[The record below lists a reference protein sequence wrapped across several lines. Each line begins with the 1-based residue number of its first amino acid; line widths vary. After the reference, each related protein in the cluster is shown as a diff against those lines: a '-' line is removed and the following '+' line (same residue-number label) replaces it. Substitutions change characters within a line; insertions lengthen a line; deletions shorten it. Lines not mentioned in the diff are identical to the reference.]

1 MRSSEWAEEP
11 DGTEWPRAVIHV
23 DLDAFYASV
32 EQLRNPELRGKPVI
46 VGGGRD
52 REGNAVVRR
61 GVVSAASYEVR
72 EFGVHSAM
80 PLITALRLCPQAI
93 VVPVDFPAYREASR
107 QVFDILGT
115 VTPQIEPA
123 SLDEGYLDVTGSI
136 RRFGSPVEMARG
148 LRAQIKAAVGLN
160 ASFGIATGK
169 TVAKVASDFDK
180 PRGFVVVPPGSEREF
195 LAPLPLR
202 ALPGLGPA
210 TENSLR
216 GLGITTLGE
225 LAALPA
231 DTLERRLGKHAG
243 QSLLMRARGI
253 DRSEVSLP
261 ALPKSVS
268 REETFGHDVTDTASL
283 HERIRVL
290 AADVGGRLRHDRLT
304 GRTVNLKI
312 KYEDFTTV
320 SRRQSLAAGTD
331 SDTAIAQTATG
342 LFAASWSGRPVRLL
356 GVGVSTIE
364 ERAQMDLFTP
374 VPEESVVDRAMDEL
388 RTRFGND
395 AVRRGVG
402 GSLRDLDFRGS
413 DLRRLKKP
421 E

>member
-1 MRSSEWAEEP
+1 MGSSEWSAEPE
-11 DGTEWPRAVIHV
+11 GTVWPRAVIHV

-52 REGNAVVRR
+52 RDGNAVVRR

-72 EFGVHSAM
+72 KFGVHSAM
-80 PLITALRLCPQAI
+80 PLITALRLCPTAI

-107 QVFDILGT
+107 KVFEIFGS

-123 SLDEGYLDVTGSI
+123 SLDEAYLDVTGSI
-136 RRFGSPVEMARG
+136 RRFGSPAKMAREMQS
-148 LRAQIKAAVGLN
+148 RIKDVVGLN

-169 TVAKVASDFDK
+169 TVAKIASDYDK
-180 PRGFVVVPPGSEREF
+180 PCGFVVVPPGREREF

-202 ALPGLGPA
+202 RLPGLGPA
-210 TENSLR
+210 TENSLQ
-216 GLGITTLGE
+216 GLGITILGE

-243 QSLLMRARGI
+243 HSVWTRARGV
-253 DRSEVSLP
+253 DTAEVSLP

-268 REETFGHDVTDTASL
+268 REETFNDDIADATAL

-290 AADVGGRLRHDRLT
+290 AADVAGRLRHDQLA

-312 KYEDFTTV
+312 KYEDFSSVT
-320 SRRQSLAAGTD
+320 RQHSLSASTD
-331 SDTAIAQTATG
+331 ADLAIAQTASD
-342 LFAASWSGRPVRLL
+342 LFTAGWSGRPVRLL
-356 GVGVSTIE
+356 GVGVSSIE
-364 ERAQMDLFTP
+364 ERSQMDLFTP
-374 VPEESVVDRAMDEL
+374 ATPGSVVDRAMDSL
-388 RTRFGND
+388 RNRFGDD
-395 AVRRGVG
+395 AVQRGIG

-413 DLRRLKKP
+413 DLRDLKNK
-421 E
+421 